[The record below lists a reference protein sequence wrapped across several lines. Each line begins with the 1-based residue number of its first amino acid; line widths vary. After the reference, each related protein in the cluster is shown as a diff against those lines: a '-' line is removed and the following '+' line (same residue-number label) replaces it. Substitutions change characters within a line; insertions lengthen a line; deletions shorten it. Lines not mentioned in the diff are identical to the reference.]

1 MFSGVLQT
9 ELLSILYSCGSKPLA
24 IWESKARN
32 GHIKRITDSDIRN
45 SLVLELT
52 GTNVATTYISAPI
65 NPHASLGIKLPF
77 LCMVI
82 KNLKKYFSF
91 EITIL
96 DDKNMRR
103 RLRASNYQ
111 STTRVRPFCCT
122 MPLGLTEGWN
132 QIQFNLADFTRR
144 AYGTNYVECVR
155 VQIHANCRLRRIYF
169 SDHLFSEADL
179 PDSYRMGHA
188 DDAELHRQHMMHRQQ
203 AMQASMLQQEQ
214 DMMQAQQPANAV
226 A

>member
-1 MFSGVLQT
+1 MFSGVLQNG
-9 ELLSILYSCGSKPLA
+9 LLSILYSCGSKPLA
-24 IWESKARN
+24 IWDTQARN
-32 GHIKRITDSDIRN
+32 GHIKRITDDDIRN

-52 GTNVATTYISAPI
+52 GTNVATTFISAPA
-65 NPHASLGIKLPF
+65 NPNASLGVKLPF
-77 LCMVI
+77 LCMLV

-122 MPLGLTEGWN
+122 MPLGLSEGWN

-144 AYGTNYVECVR
+144 AYGTAYVECVR
-155 VQIHANCRLRRIYF
+155 VQVHANCRVRRIYF
-169 SDHLFSEADL
+169 SDHLFSESEL
-179 PDSYRMGHA
+179 PPSYRLAHS
-188 DDAELHRQHMMHRQQ
+188 DDPELVRQQQLLKQHMLAQQ
-203 AMQASMLQQEQ
+203 QQAAMQAHFPQ
-214 DMMQAQQPANAV
+214 DDIAV
-226 A
+226 